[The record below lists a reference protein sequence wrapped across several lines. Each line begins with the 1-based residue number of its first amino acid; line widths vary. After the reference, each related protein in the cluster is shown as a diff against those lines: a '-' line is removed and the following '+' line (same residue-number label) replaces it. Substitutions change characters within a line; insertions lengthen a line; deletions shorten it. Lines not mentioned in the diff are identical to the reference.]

1 MSRHDASVLRLALIE
16 DDEEVRETLV
26 DYFELLEEIDC
37 VLAVDSMEHYTWQ
50 SRRLDPPDVV
60 LMDIGLPGMNG
71 IQATQL
77 LKEKHPQV
85 DVVML
90 TISDDSHRIFEA
102 LCAGATGYLL
112 KNTPLKQMREQLLTL
127 KEGGAPMSPQIALK
141 VVQHFHPK
149 QEPAEKPKSLL
160 TDREKE
166 VAMAL
171 VDGLSYKKTAE
182 RLHIS
187 LGTVYSHIKNIYK
200 KLHINSKAE
209 LIKKSYSGEL

>member
-1 MSRHDASVLRLALIE
+1 MAGSEENTLRLALIE
-16 DDEEVRETLV
+16 DDEEVRENLV
-26 DYFELLEEIDC
+26 DYFELTEEINC
-37 VLAVDSMEHYTWQ
+37 VLAVDSMEQYTWE
-50 SRRLDPPDVV
+50 SRRMDPPDVV

-77 LKEKHPQV
+77 LKEKHPEV

-112 KNTPLKQMREQLLTL
+112 KTTPLQQMRSLLLTL
-127 KEGGAPMSPQIALK
+127 KQGGAPMSPQIALK

-149 QEPAEKPKSLL
+149 KETPKPKSLL

-171 VDGLSYKKTAE
+171 VDGLSYKKTAA